1 MKKTTKKYLS
11 VGIAALITAIV
22 IGILIAVWRYK
33 PSLPE
38 NIAKTETESPS
49 AMPTESSGPIVTVTQ
64 DNELPSSLIR
74 FSETQGFIPEKLTLA
89 QDAKGTGCLLVI
101 SNDSSQK
108 LIVRVS
114 PYTPED
120 NRGVRYDPIPPHSTS
135 IIDARYNM
143 SDISLHNRENPTQEF
158 SLHFD
163 KSCL

>member
-1 MKKTTKKYLS
+1 MPKKTTKKYLS

-38 NIAKTETESPS
+38 NIAKKQTESPS

-89 QDAKGTGCLLVI
+89 QDAKGKPVYVTAKGLSARILQHEI
-101 SNDSSQK
+101 DHLEGK
-108 LIVRVS
+108 LIINRVS
-114 PYTPED
+114 PIARLKLRKQLKAIAKTGSYGHKPPATPQ
-120 NRGVRYDPIPPHSTS
+120 SS
-135 IIDARYNM
+135 
-143 SDISLHNRENPTQEF
+143 S
-158 SLHFD
+158 
-163 KSCL
+163 